1 MRRKRDY
8 ADYLRDILEASQK
21 AERFI
26 TGVEFE
32 AFQANDEKVFAV
44 IRALEIIGE
53 AAKRIPPSLRARYP
67 DVPWR
72 EVAGMRDKLIHD
84 YFGVHIK
91 RLWDTM
97 QHDLPPLRATI
108 THMLEALGQGS
119 SHT

>member
-8 ADYLRDILEASQK
+8 ADYLRDILDASQK

-26 TGVEFE
+26 AGVEFE
-32 AFQANDEKVFAV
+32 AFQTNDEKVFAV

-53 AAKRIPPSLRARYP
+53 AAKRIPLALRARYP
-67 DVPWR
+67 EVPWR
-72 EVAGMRDKLIHD
+72 EVAGMRDKLVHD
-84 YFGVHIK
+84 YFGVHLK
-91 RLWDTM
+91 RLWDTV

-108 THMLEALGQGS
+108 TRMLEALAQGS